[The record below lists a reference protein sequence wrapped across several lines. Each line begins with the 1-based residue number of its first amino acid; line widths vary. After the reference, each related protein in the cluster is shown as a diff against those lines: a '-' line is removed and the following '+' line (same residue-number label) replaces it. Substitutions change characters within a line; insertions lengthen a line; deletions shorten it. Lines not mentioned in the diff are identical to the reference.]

1 MLNISPLR
9 CCLSDRHC
17 KDITISGRSQR
28 FSPNLLRMVA
38 TRGAI
43 CDKTPKRLRELSQI
57 GLKRKNV
64 GKKQRRRKM
73 PFVLAIQKNLIT
85 FAAVNLTT
93 KRHLASWLLLA
104 VFLPML
110 VFSSLHVHEG
120 AVSQA
125 EKDCI
130 DCTHHNCHGH
140 LTQTTSWAHDCVL
153 CQFLTLTMLTAAAA
167 AVIVYIH
174 VGKSSYS
181 QPLCSHHAAC
191 CGNIVTRGPPS
202 A

>member
-1 MLNISPLR
+1 MGCADYRLYCDGDSDGDGNRILYRVLN
-9 CCLSDRHC
+9 
-17 KDITISGRSQR
+17 KE
-28 FSPNLLRMVA
+28 
-38 TRGAI
+38 
-43 CDKTPKRLRELSQI
+43 KRLGVIPRCFVFSLCVVMGCI
-57 GLKRKNV
+57 R
-64 GKKQRRRKM
+64 QRHRKM
-73 PFVLAIQKNLIT
+73 PFILAIQKNLIT

-125 EKDCI
+125 EKECT

-140 LTQTTSWAHDCVL
+140 LTQTATWAHDCVL

-167 AVIVYIH
+167 AVTVYIH
-174 VGKSSYS
+174 VCKLSYS

>member
-1 MLNISPLR
+1 MGCADYCVDCDGDSDGDGNCILHRVLN
-9 CCLSDRHC
+9 
-17 KDITISGRSQR
+17 KE
-28 FSPNLLRMVA
+28 
-38 TRGAI
+38 
-43 CDKTPKRLRELSQI
+43 KRLGVIPRRFVFSLCVVMGCI
-57 GLKRKNV
+57 R
-64 GKKQRRRKM
+64 QRHRKM
-73 PFVLAIQKNLIT
+73 PFILAIQKILIT
-85 FAAVNLTT
+85 FAAMNLTT
-93 KRHLASWLLLA
+93 KRHLASGLLLA

-125 EKDCI
+125 EKECTDCI
-130 DCTHHNCHGH
+130 HHRSSDGRLPSKNCHAH
-140 LTQTTSWAHDCVL
+140 LTQTATWVHDCVL

-167 AVIVYIH
+167 AVTVYIH
-174 VGKSSYS
+174 VCKLSYS

>member
-1 MLNISPLR
+1 MGRIR
-9 CCLSDRHC
+9 QRH
-17 KDITISGRSQR
+17 
-28 FSPNLLRMVA
+28 
-38 TRGAI
+38 
-43 CDKTPKRLRELSQI
+43 
-57 GLKRKNV
+57 
-64 GKKQRRRKM
+64 RKM
-73 PFVLAIQKNLIT
+73 PFILAIQKILIT

-120 AVSQA
+120 AASQA
-125 EKDCI
+125 AKECTDCI
-130 DCTHHNCHGH
+130 HHRSSDGRLPSKNCHAH
-140 LTQTTSWAHDCVL
+140 LTQTATWVHDCVL

-167 AVIVYIH
+167 AVTVYIH
-174 VGKSSYS
+174 VCKLSYS

>member
-1 MLNISPLR
+1 MDCADYRVDCDGDSDSDGNRILYRVLNKKRAFWNDFP
-9 CCLSDRHC
+9 
-17 KDITISGRSQR
+17 GRFVFSLYVVMGCIRQR
-28 FSPNLLRMVA
+28 
-38 TRGAI
+38 G
-43 CDKTPKRLRELSQI
+43 
-57 GLKRKNV
+57 
-64 GKKQRRRKM
+64 RKM
-73 PFVLAIQKNLIT
+73 PFILAIQKILIT

-125 EKDCI
+125 EKECTDCI
-130 DCTHHNCHGH
+130 HHRSSDGRLPSKNCHAH
-140 LTQTTSWAHDCVL
+140 LTQTATWAHDCVL

-167 AVIVYIH
+167 AVTVYIH
-174 VGKSSYS
+174 VCKLSYS

>member
-1 MLNISPLR
+1 MDCADYRIDCDGDSDGDGNGILYRVLNKKRAFWNDFPGRFVFSLYVVMGCIR
-9 CCLSDRHC
+9 QRH
-17 KDITISGRSQR
+17 
-28 FSPNLLRMVA
+28 
-38 TRGAI
+38 
-43 CDKTPKRLRELSQI
+43 
-57 GLKRKNV
+57 
-64 GKKQRRRKM
+64 RKM
-73 PFVLAIQKNLIT
+73 PFVLAIQKILIT

-120 AVSQA
+120 AASQA
-125 EKDCI
+125 AKECTDCI
-130 DCTHHNCHGH
+130 HHRSSDGRLPSKNCHAH
-140 LTQTTSWAHDCVL
+140 LTQTATWAHDCVL

-167 AVIVYIH
+167 AVTVYIH
-174 VGKSSYS
+174 VCKLSYS

>member
-1 MLNISPLR
+1 MTSSQILSQNILR
-9 CCLSDRHC
+9 V
-17 KDITISGRSQR
+17 
-28 FSPNLLRMVA
+28 VA
-38 TRGAI
+38 TGVVI
-43 CDKTPKRLRELSQI
+43 CDKALTRRQNLSQSS
-57 GLKRKNV
+57 LKRWTE
-64 GKKQRRRKM
+64 GIRQRHRKM
-73 PFVLAIQKNLIT
+73 PFILAIQKILIT

-120 AVSQA
+120 TVSQA
-125 EKDCI
+125 EKECTDCI
-130 DCTHHNCHGH
+130 HHRSSDGRLPSKNCHAH
-140 LTQTTSWAHDCVL
+140 LTQTATWAHDCVL

-167 AVIVYIH
+167 AVTVYIH
-174 VGKSSYS
+174 VCKLSYS